1 MIALLS
7 SVSPNESLNLRG
19 VLRTADTTAH
29 LFFSSEYHVS
39 LTISLALYRSR
50 DPGCLSTSATDC
62 NSCAHPASQQVSAA
76 TWPLLFLDPR
86 IRIVAREPS
95 SVTPFLTIG
104 PALRSHHLA
113 SQRFGDPLSITV
125 FIALVNGMSSC
136 LVHSLWSSSGFLA
149 LRSIYRPACSL
160 HRAS

>member
-50 DPGCLSTSATDC
+50 DPA
-62 NSCAHPASQQVSAA
+62 AS
-76 TWPLLFLDPR
+76 PLLPL
-86 IRIVAREPS
+86 IV
-95 SVTPFLTIG
+95 
-104 PALRSHHLA
+104 
-113 SQRFGDPLSITV
+113 TV
-125 FIALVNGMSSC
+125 VPTQLLN
-136 LVHSLWSSSGFLA
+136 
-149 LRSIYRPACSL
+149 R
-160 HRAS
+160 